1 MIINLLSDCS
11 ISPHARHHRHTNS
24 ISASF
29 PLEIY
34 QFRDYD
40 GYLFITKNAA
50 RGDGGCQAHLNCGNF
65 IMFNENKSRGYLHDD
80 KTLVLGHKLISIVIL
95 IPS

>member
-1 MIINLLSDCS
+1 MRSV
-11 ISPHARHHRHTNS
+11 HAGRRLKRIRVES
-24 ISASF
+24 

-50 RGDGGCQAHLNCGNF
+50 RGDAGCQAHLNCGNF

-80 KTLVLGHKLISIVIL
+80 KPLVLGHKLISIVIL